1 MSRVLDR
8 RSVLKCLAA
17 VAASTAFGCS
27 DDDDDESPIV
37 EDRAFFP
44 QSVASGDPR
53 PTSVVLWTR
62 GVDPGRADADVS
74 LTLQVATDDR
84 FSQRVLELTG
94 VPVTLAHDHVLKVK
108 VTGLA
113 PRTTYFYRFLQE
125 KNGRRVASP
134 VGRTRTAPE
143 AGSDTPVRFAVANCQ
158 NFNGRYYNSWQRL
171 VQLDEDL
178 DFVVFLGDYVYETT
192 QEAALPGPA
201 RQVRFREPEGALRL
215 TTSGGTVLAAA
226 SLSNYRDLYR
236 TYRTDPF
243 LQQAH
248 ERYPFIVTWDDHEFS
263 DDSWDAHANYTDG
276 RQDETQL
283 ERRRNAELAFFEYL
297 PLDPDDVP
305 EGAVDLDATPR
316 YPDTRIWRA
325 FDFGT
330 ALRLIVTDYR
340 SRHPDHLIPED
351 AWPATVAVDAAALAA
366 LGVAEAFTADTFAYV
381 DIGAPEYA
389 EAQGILRQAYVL
401 LAVQAG
407 LSQQEAE
414 SRAAAVV
421 RGPLAL
427 AYVNPVLAQAGRAPI
442 SPTDK
447 PRGLAFVHLGK
458 TELFARLGAR
468 YVVVKDT
475 YDVYAAARDLASGGE
490 AQNVL
495 GAEQSAFVLDAAAGP
510 QAWKVLVSSVS
521 ATSMVW
527 DLSNKPDV
535 EPASVRN
542 RYYFDVDQWDGYP
555 QERARLLGELRG
567 RTSDRT
573 VVVSGDIHAAFASVE
588 LGVPA
593 LTAPAISS
601 ASVKEEAGE
610 QVEAAGFP
618 PASAVYRYVVTEQ
631 DATLREG
638 NPNIAFVDTDSHGF
652 TVVEVRA
659 DEVRAAYHLIPSA
672 EARTSYANQPE
683 ALAARFSRRDF
694 TVRAGAIS
702 VG

>member
-1 MSRVLDR
+1 MPRFLDR
-8 RSVLKCLAA
+8 RTVLKCLAA

-27 DDDDDESPIV
+27 DDDDDDLPII
-37 EDRAFFP
+37 EDRTFYP

-62 GVDPGRADADVS
+62 GVDPGNADADVT
-74 LTLQVATDDR
+74 LTLQVATDDG
-84 FSQRVLELTG
+84 FTQRVLELTG
-94 VPVTLAHDHVLKVK
+94 VSVTPAHDHAVKVK

-143 AGSDTPVRFAVANCQ
+143 AGTDTPVRFVVANCQ
-158 NFNGRYYNSWQRL
+158 NYNGRYYNTWQRL

-192 QEAALPGPA
+192 LEAALPGST
-201 RQVRFREPEGALRL
+201 RQVRFTEPDGALRL
-215 TTSGGTVLAAA
+215 ASSAGTVLAAA

-236 TYRTDPF
+236 TYRSDPF
-243 LQQAH
+243 LQQVH

-276 RQDETQL
+276 RQDESQP

-297 PLDPDDVP
+297 PLDPDDAP
-305 EGAVDLDATPR
+305 EGAVDVDATQR
-316 YPDTRIWRA
+316 YPDSHIWRS

-340 SRHPDHLIPED
+340 SRHPDHLVPED
-351 AWPATVAVDAAALAA
+351 AWPATVAVDATTLTA
-366 LGVAEAFTADTFAYV
+366 LGVAGAFTADTFAYV
-381 DIGAPEYA
+381 DLSAPEYA
-389 EAQGILRQAYVL
+389 EAQGILRAAYTQ
-401 LAVQAG
+401 LAVAAG
-407 LSQQEAE
+407 LTQQDAEA
-414 SRAAAVV
+414 RAAAVV
-421 RGPLAL
+421 QGPAAL

-447 PRGLAFVHLGK
+447 PRGLGFVHLGK
-458 TELFARLGAR
+458 TDLFSRLGSR

-475 YDVYAAARDLASGGE
+475 YDVYAAARDIATGGE
-490 AQNVL
+490 AQNAL
-495 GAEQSAFVLDAAAGP
+495 GAEQNAFVLDAAAGS

-521 ATSMVW
+521 PTSMVW
-527 DLSNKPDV
+527 DLTNKPDV
-535 EPASVRN
+535 EPATVRN

-573 VVVSGDIHAAFASVE
+573 VVVAGDIHASFASVE
-588 LGVPA
+588 VGVPA

-610 QVEAAGFP
+610 QVAAAGFP
-618 PASAVYRYVVTEQ
+618 PGSAVYRYVVTEQ

-652 TVVEVRA
+652 TVVEVNT

-672 EARTSYANQPE
+672 EAGTSYADQPE

-694 TVRAGAIS
+694 VVRGGAIS

>member
-1 MSRVLDR
+1 MPRFLDR

-27 DDDDDESPIV
+27 DDDDDSPII
-37 EDRAFFP
+37 EDRSFYP
-44 QSVASGDPR
+44 HSVASGDPR

-62 GVDPGRADADVS
+62 IFDSGTPGGDLR
-74 LTLQVATDDR
+74 LTLQVATDDG
-84 FSQRVLELTG
+84 FSQRVLELKD
-94 VPVTLAHDHVLKVK
+94 VSVSAAHDHVLKVK
-108 VTGLA
+108 VSGLT
-113 PRTTYFYRFLQE
+113 PRTTYFFRFLYE

-143 AGSDTPVRFAVANCQ
+143 AGTDTPVRFVVANCQ
-158 NFNGRYYNSWQRL
+158 NYNGRYYNTWQRL

-192 QEAALPGPA
+192 LEAALPGPA
-201 RQVRFREPEGALRL
+201 RQVRFSEPDGALRL
-215 TTSGGTVLAAA
+215 ATSGGTVLAAA

-236 TYRTDPF
+236 TYRSDAF

-276 RQDETQL
+276 RQDELQV
-283 ERRRNAELAFFEYL
+283 ERRRNAERAFFEYL

-305 EGAVDLDATPR
+305 EGVVDLDAVPR

-340 SRHPDHLIPED
+340 TRHPDHLIPED
-351 AWPATVAVDAAALAA
+351 AWPATVAVDAATLAA
-366 LGVAEAFTADTFAYV
+366 LGVAGAFTADTFAYV
-381 DIGAPEYA
+381 DISAPEYA
-389 EAQGILRQAYVL
+389 EAQGILRLAYVQ
-401 LAVQAG
+401 LAVAAG
-407 LSQQEAE
+407 LTQQEAD
-414 SRAAAVV
+414 SRAEVVV
-421 RGPLAL
+421 RGPVAL

-442 SPTDK
+442 PPADK
-447 PRGLAFVHLGK
+447 PRGIAFVHLGK
-458 TELFARLGAR
+458 TALFARLGAR

-475 YDVYAAARDLASGGE
+475 YDVYAAARDLATGGE

-495 GAEQSAFVLDAAAGP
+495 GSEQSAFVLDAAAGP

-521 ATSMVW
+521 ATTMVW

-567 RTSDRT
+567 RTADRT

-601 ASVKEEAGE
+601 SSVKEEAGE
-610 QVEAAGFP
+610 QVAAAGFP
-618 PASAVYRYVVTEQ
+618 PGSAVYRYVVTEQ

-638 NPNIAFVDTDSHGF
+638 NPGIAFVDTDSHGF
-652 TVVEVRA
+652 TVVEVLA
-659 DEVRAAYHLIPSA
+659 NEMRAAYHLIPSA
-672 EARTSYANQPE
+672 EARTSYADQPE
-683 ALAARFSRRDF
+683 ALAARFTRRDF

>member
-1 MSRVLDR
+1 MPRVLDR
-8 RSVLKCLAA
+8 RTVLRCLSAM
-17 VAASTAFGCS
+17 AASKAFGCS
-27 DDDDDESPIV
+27 EDDDDDGPIV

-62 GVDPGRADADVS
+62 GVDVGNADADVS
-74 LTLQVATDDR
+74 LTLQVATDDG
-84 FSQRVLELTG
+84 FFQRVLELKD
-94 VPVTLAHDHVLKVK
+94 VPATSAHDHVLKVK

-113 PRTTYFYRFLQE
+113 PRTTYFFRFLQE

-143 AGSDTPVRFAVANCQ
+143 AGTNTPVRFGVANCQ
-158 NFNGRYYNSWQRL
+158 NYNGRYYNAWQRL

-192 QEAALPGPA
+192 PEAALPGAA
-201 RQVRFREPEGALRL
+201 RQVRFSEPDRALRL
-215 TTSGGTVLAAA
+215 ATPGGTVLAAA

-236 TYRTDPF
+236 TYRSDAL

-276 RQDETQL
+276 RQAEL
-283 ERRRNAELAFFEYL
+283 EPERRRNAERAFFEYM
-297 PLDPDDVP
+297 PLDPEDVP
-305 EGAVDLDATPR
+305 EGPVDLDATPR
-316 YPDTRIWRA
+316 YPATRIWRA

-340 SRHPDHLIPED
+340 SRHPDHLVPED
-351 AWPATVAVDAAALAA
+351 AWPATVAVDAATLTA
-366 LGVAEAFTADTFAYV
+366 LGVAGAFTADTFAYV
-381 DIGAPEYA
+381 DLGAPEYV
-389 EAQGILRQAYVL
+389 ETQGLLRLAYQQ
-401 LAVQAG
+401 LAVAAG
-407 LSQQEAE
+407 LTQQEAE
-414 SRAAAVV
+414 SRAAMTV
-421 RGPLAL
+421 RGPVAL
-427 AYVNPVLAQAGRAPI
+427 AYVNPVLVQAGRAPI

-447 PRGLAFVHLGK
+447 PRGVAFIHIGK

-468 YVVVKDT
+468 FLVVKDT
-475 YDVYAAARDLASGGE
+475 YDVYAAARDIATGGE

-495 GAEQSAFVLDAAAGP
+495 GSEQSAFVLDAAAGP

-521 ATSMVW
+521 PTTMVW

-535 EPASVRN
+535 EPAAVRN
-542 RYYFDVDQWDGYP
+542 RYYFNVDQWDGVP
-555 QERARLLGELRG
+555 QQRARLLGALRG

-601 ASVKEEAGE
+601 TSVKEEASG
-610 QVEAAGFP
+610 QVAAAGFP
-618 PASAVYRYVVTEQ
+618 PGSAVYRYVVTEQ

-652 TVVEVRA
+652 TVVEVHA
-659 DEVRAAYHLIPSA
+659 DEVRATYHLIPSA
-672 EARTSYANQPE
+672 EARTSYADQPE
-683 ALAARFSRRDF
+683 ALAARFTQRNFR
-694 TVRAGAIS
+694 VRAGAIS
-702 VG
+702 GG